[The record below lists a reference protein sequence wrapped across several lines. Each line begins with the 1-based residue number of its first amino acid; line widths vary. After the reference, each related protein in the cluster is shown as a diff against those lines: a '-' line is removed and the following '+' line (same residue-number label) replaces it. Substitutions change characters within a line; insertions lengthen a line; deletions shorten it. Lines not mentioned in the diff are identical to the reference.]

1 MSNKSDTSRWCTTN
15 ERWIPKGVAERWYIP
30 GFAPADVRTH
40 AGYDVIF
47 VLSEM
52 GTGKTSST
60 LWMVYTEGY
69 WLVGANDQEC
79 NGERIGPYATLEQAQ
94 AAAEMLEAANV

>member
-40 AGYDVIF
+40 AGYDII
-47 VLSEM
+47 L
-52 GTGKTSST
+52 TN
-60 LWMVYTEGY
+60 EGEY

-79 NGERIGPYATLEQAQ
+79 TGERIGPYTTLEQAQ
-94 AAAEMLEAANV
+94 AAAEMLEATNI